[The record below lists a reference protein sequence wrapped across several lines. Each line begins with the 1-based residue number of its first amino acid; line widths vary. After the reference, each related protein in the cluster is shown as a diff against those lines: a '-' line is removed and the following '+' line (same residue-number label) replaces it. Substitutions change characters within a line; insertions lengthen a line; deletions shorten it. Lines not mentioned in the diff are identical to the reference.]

1 MGFTVQFA
9 DSFGVTHQEVS
20 RSVCNIYLI
29 FSVSKNSAG
38 YLLLFKQ
45 GNDLYDMF
53 GTFLIVILA

>member
-20 RSVCNIYLI
+20 RSVCDIYLI
-29 FSVSKNSAG
+29 SSVSKISAG

-53 GTFLIVILA
+53 GM